1 MAYDYKQRK
10 DVIYKII
17 NSSTEVADKNN
28 ISDIE
33 SETNGSLTFNNGI
46 RSWVSSIF
54 IDLVNSTELFKSK
67 NDKTIAKIIRTFAS
81 ETIQILNDTQMY
93 KRIGVRGDCVFAIFA
108 SPSKENVV
116 EVFNMAVEINTLKKM
131 INKIL
136 QQNNMPQIDY
146 GIGVGLSKD
155 LVIKVGKKGVI
166 NDLVFIGKAVVNA
179 SNLSNLASRNGFG
192 SIAIDSLVY
201 SNIVEQETKD
211 NKNFPTWFKC
221 KYEIDS
227 RGNNTSKVEFYH
239 GSVIRKNFNKWIDD
253 GMQNQWESN
262 ILIKLG
268 N

>member
-10 DVIYKII
+10 DVIYNII
-17 NSSTEVADKNN
+17 NSSTEVADKTS

-46 RSWVSSIF
+46 KGWVVSIF
-54 IDLVNSTELFKSK
+54 VDLVNSTELFKDK
-67 NDKTIAKIIRTFAS
+67 NDKTIAKVIRTFAS

-108 SPSKENVV
+108 SPNQENVL
-116 EVFNMAVEINTLKKM
+116 EAYNMAVEINTLKKM

-136 QQNNMPQIDY
+136 KQNSMPHIDY

-179 SNLSNLASRNGFG
+179 SNLSNLASRNGIG
-192 SIAIDSLVY
+192 SIAIDPLVY
-201 SNIVEQETKD
+201 SNIVKQKTIE
-211 NKNFPTWFKC
+211 NKNFPTWFEIE
-221 KYEIDS
+221 YEKDS
-227 RGNNTSKVEFYH
+227 RGHDTSEVMFYH
-239 GSVIRKNFNKWIDD
+239 GSVIKTKFDEWIDG
-253 GMQNQWESN
+253 GMQNQ
-262 ILIKLG
+262 
-268 N
+268 